1 MMRSRSWMLGFAAVL
16 ALSLVAVSASAEGA
30 RDLTG
35 MPSAALSAPAD
46 LSPAVY
52 GPLSPES
59 SATIYT
65 SRAQFDA
72 AFPGLTSE
80 DFEDAVCP
88 GIVGFPAPLDSTTSN
103 ACFSPG
109 NIPAGLDIRDEP
121 LNDAGGGSANGL
133 AFVQAGQAGALN
145 DAMVA
150 NTFIDAF
157 RLNFSPSVA
166 AVGMEMA
173 NFVGAAPMRVRFYSG
188 MNLLEE
194 INLPSV
200 GPAGGFLGI
209 YALEGITQVELLANN
224 GAPGDGAEGVYEVLF
239 GGSPGG
245 DWVSVDS
252 LNTGRSR
259 PAAVFFPPEGNFYVL
274 GGESTGGDRNIPIE
288 RYNPT
293 TDTWTDR
300 ALLNTG
306 VSNVGAATVGNL
318 IYVPGGWTGSVG
330 VSDLQIYSPS
340 SNLVTAGP
348 VMPAANFAH
357 AVVARGQFVHVL
369 GGAADGSA
377 GTTHFVYDTVA
388 GSWTTA
394 APVPLAV
401 QYPAA
406 ASDGDYVYL
415 LGGNTTNSDAV
426 FRYDPVANS
435 WSGLPNLLEGR
446 GGPGAFFDGRNL
458 WAVGGG
464 WATYLTTTEYFDGV
478 AWHPGPTLNTG
489 ARTLG
494 VAFGYPLALR
504 AAGWA
509 AAYLNA
515 AEILD
520 FTLFADGFET
530 GNTTRW
536 SSANP

>member
-1 MMRSRSWMLGFAAVL
+1 MTHSPNRMLGLAMGL
-16 ALSLVAVSASAEGA
+16 ALSLLAVAASAEGA

-35 MPSAALSAPAD
+35 VPSALLSAPAD

-52 GPLSPES
+52 GPLAPES

-65 SRAQFDA
+65 SRAEFDA
-72 AFPGLTSE
+72 AFPGLPSE
-80 DFEDAVCP
+80 DFEDAACV

-109 NIPAGLDIRDEP
+109 NIPVGLDLRDEP
-121 LNDAGGGSANGL
+121 LNDAGGGSPDGL
-133 AFVQAGQAGALN
+133 VFLETGSFGAIN
-145 DAMVA
+145 DAVLA
-150 NTFIDAF
+150 NTFVDAF
-157 RLNFSPSVA
+157 RLNFSPPVA
-166 AVGMEMA
+166 AVGMEL
-173 NFVGAAPMRVRFYSG
+173 AAFISPGPLRVRFYSG

-194 INLPSV
+194 VNLPSV

-209 YALEGITQVELLANN
+209 YALEGITQVELFSSANT
-224 GAPGDGAEGVYEVLF
+224 AEGVYEVLF

-245 DWVSVDS
+245 DWVSVSS
-252 LNTGRSR
+252 LATARSR
-259 PAAVFFPPEGNFYVL
+259 PAAAFFPPEGNFYVL
-274 GGESTGGDRNIPIE
+274 GGEASGGNRNIPIE

-306 VSNVGAATVGNL
+306 VSNTGAATVGNL
-318 IYVPGGWTGSVG
+318 IYIPGGYSGTAG

-340 SNLVTAGP
+340 ANLVTAGP

-369 GGAADGSA
+369 GGAADGSS

-401 QYPAA
+401 NYPAA

-435 WSGLPNLLEGR
+435 WSGLPNMLAGR
-446 GGPGAFFDGRNL
+446 GGPGAFFDGRQL

-464 WATYLTTTEYFDGV
+464 WSTYLATTEYFDGV
-478 AWHPGPTLNTG
+478 TWHSGPTLNTG

-494 VAFGYPLALR
+494 VAFGYPIALR
-504 AAGWA
+504 AAGWRG
-509 AAYLNA
+509 AYSAA

-520 FTLFADGFET
+520 FTLFADGFES
-530 GNTTRW
+530 GNTIRW
-536 SSANP
+536 SSATP